1 MKLVPQAS
9 SRRQA
14 DAVNITRMAHQSL
27 LQRLLA
33 YMAKLVSVK

>member
-14 DAVNITRMAHQSL
+14 DAVNITRMAPSITVAVVACIHG
-27 LQRLLA
+27 
-33 YMAKLVSVK
+33 